1 MKPDRPNEKWDELI
15 QVHPE
20 FEGVISKNSWEFIG
34 KSDRRTVDHFK
45 KYWGRNIRENIKN
58 KLWKKHGGLADDC
71 VGLGKNKAIIGV
83 GAGQSFNLN
92 KSVLKQLND
101 FDGVKPWK
109 DRNFIIVASNH
120 QYKPLLN
127 MGIIPDFVILADG
140 SEVVMTQLNE
150 DVPKS
155 GQHSVLLAGLHCS
168 PKVLRR
174 WSRQGREIRFYV
186 PYSIEMQEIFG
197 KITGKDPGSYSI
209 MQGGNVLNTAW
220 TIGLKFFHSTAFM
233 AIGNDLSFPLCDTIE
248 EQRELYYS
256 DGDYSS
262 NSKETGTGRDEAK
275 AKKKWMGF
283 NLKDRLTYTGDYKKR
298 YELELDTVGTT
309 GTLWVYKTWVEAN
322 VLGMMNVAN
331 FMYYNCSEGGIAGVM
346 CKDDSDEGLVIEDNW
361 FLMDEICHRWRTR
374 RLKDAASEFLW
385 AKEVLCRGNPF
396 TTAPPP
402 DAIRLAA
409 QN

>member
-15 QVHPE
+15 KVHPE

-174 WSRQGREIRFYV
+174 WSRV
-186 PYSIEMQEIFG
+186 
-197 KITGKDPGSYSI
+197 
-209 MQGGNVLNTAW
+209 
-220 TIGLKFFHSTAFM
+220 
-233 AIGNDLSFPLCDTIE
+233 C
-248 EQRELYYS
+248 
-256 DGDYSS
+256 
-262 NSKETGTGRDEAK
+262 
-275 AKKKWMGF
+275 
-283 NLKDRLTYTGDYKKR
+283 
-298 YELELDTVGTT
+298 
-309 GTLWVYKTWVEAN
+309 
-322 VLGMMNVAN
+322 
-331 FMYYNCSEGGIAGVM
+331 C
-346 CKDDSDEGLVIEDNW
+346 
-361 FLMDEICHRWRTR
+361 WRQT
-374 RLKDAASEFLW
+374 
-385 AKEVLCRGNPF
+385 
-396 TTAPPP
+396 
-402 DAIRLAA
+402 
-409 QN
+409 